1 MIRPAEQADIA
12 DLLTLC
18 YKMHK
23 ESSYSNM
30 DYNEYQM
37 RAVLHQLINNNQC
50 VLVSVTD
57 KKITGMFVG
66 YKSQS
71 FFGKDWVANDLLLYV
86 LPEHRGSITAA
97 RLIKAFT
104 EWAERQ
110 PEVKQIR
117 PGISTGEVGEKA
129 IGLYERLGYRRAGVS
144 FWKEK

>member
-1 MIRPAEQADIA
+1 MIRPAEQADIV
-12 DLLTLC
+12 DLLALC

-30 DYNEYQM
+30 DYNMEQM
-37 RAVLHQLINNNQC
+37 GSVLSQLISSRQC
-50 VLVSVTD
+50 VIVSESEG
-57 KKITGMFVG
+57 KITGMFVG

-86 LPEHRGSITAA
+86 LPEHRGGITAA